1 MSINVVIQLNF
12 RGEAAAA
19 LAFYRSVFGG
29 DVTTVTYADAG
40 NVQDPADAGR
50 VMWGQVAASGGFR
63 LMAYDVP
70 AHLPWDQGENA
81 FFVSL
86 GAGTAEEATAYWE
99 GLGAGATVVRPL
111 GPAQWVPL
119 HGMVRDRFGV
129 SWIVEH
135 GAS

>member
-1 MSINVVIQLNF
+1 MSVNVMIHRNF

-29 DVTTVTYADAG
+29 DVTTVTYEDAG
-40 NVQDPADAGR
+40 HVQDPADAGR
-50 VMWGQVAASGGFR
+50 VMWGQVAAPG
-63 LMAYDVP
+63 
-70 AHLPWDQGENA
+70 
-81 FFVSL
+81 
-86 GAGTAEEATAYWE
+86 
-99 GLGAGATVVRPL
+99 VRPL

-129 SWIVEH
+129 TWIVEH